1 MSHVKCNKS
10 CCNTSQM
17 NLIGYLMIHLPTK
30 ISNVN
35 AVLIKLLLRV
45 IVYKVLDPILNIDRV
60 GLDSSEISL
69 ISPQLYASYHN
80 FTYIMHIKN

>member
-1 MSHVKCNKS
+1 
-10 CCNTSQM
+10 M

-35 AVLIKLLLRV
+35 IVFIKPLLRV
-45 IVYKVLDPILNIDRV
+45 IVYKILDLILNIDRV

-69 ISPQLYASYHN
+69 ISPVSYHN
-80 FTYIMHIKN
+80 FINVMYIKS

>member
-1 MSHVKCNKS
+1 
-10 CCNTSQM
+10 M

-35 AVLIKLLLRV
+35 IVFIKPLLRV
-45 IVYKVLDPILNIDRV
+45 IVYKVLDLILNIDRV

-69 ISPQLYASYHN
+69 ISPQLYVSYHN
-80 FTYIMHIKN
+80 FINVMYIKS